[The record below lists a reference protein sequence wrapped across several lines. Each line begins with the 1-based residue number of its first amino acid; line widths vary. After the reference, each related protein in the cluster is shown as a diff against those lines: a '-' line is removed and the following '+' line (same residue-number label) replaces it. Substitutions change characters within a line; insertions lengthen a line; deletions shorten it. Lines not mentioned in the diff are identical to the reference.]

1 MAVTVASEPDI
12 TRSQRDQAARWL
24 VRLDGGS
31 IDEAER
37 RSLTA
42 WLAADPRHAAAL
54 REAEALW
61 DRLEAPARRLAAER
75 ATAPQPRPSRRGRPW
90 IWAGAGLAT
99 PALALL
105 LWCAAPDLGR
115 LAGNLGADVVTA
127 QGERRSLDLP
137 DGSSLELAPDTAVAL
152 GFDAGRREVHLLRG
166 QAFFTVRRGL
176 ETSFTVLA
184 GQGRVRVL
192 GTRFDVERAG
202 DRVDVTVENGLVEV
216 SGRLG
221 VTPVRLRGGQR
232 VTVEGGRL
240 TRPGPAALDAA
251 FAWRSGSLVFYREPL
266 PRVVARL
273 ERQRSGRILVA
284 RESLRGLTVSGAFP
298 GEDSDGA
305 LRAIADTLDARL
317 VTVTPWLTILY

>member
-1 MAVTVASEPDI
+1 MAASGPSI

-24 VRLDGGS
+24 VRLDGGLS
-31 IDEAER
+31 DEAER
-37 RSLTA
+37 RSLAA

-61 DRLEAPARRLAAER
+61 DRLEAPARRLATEER
-75 ATAPQPRPSRRGRPW
+75 AAAPRPLRRGRPW
-90 IWAGAGLAT
+90 IWAGAALAA
-99 PALALL
+99 PAMALL

-152 GFDAGRREVHLLRG
+152 GFDAGRREVQLIRG
-166 QAFFTVRRGL
+166 QAFFTVRPGL

-202 DRVDVTVENGLVEV
+202 DRVDVTVESGLVEV
-216 SGRLG
+216 SGRPG
-221 VTPVRLRGGQR
+221 AAPVRLRGGQR
-232 VTVEGGRL
+232 VSVEAGRPA
-240 TRPGPAALDAA
+240 RPGPAQLDAA
-251 FAWRSGSLVFYREPL
+251 LAWRSGRLVFYREPL
-266 PRVVARL
+266 SRVVARL
-273 ERQRSGRILVA
+273 ERQRPGRILVA
-284 RESLRGLTVSGAFP
+284 REALRALTVSGAFP
-298 GEDSDGA
+298 AEGSDGA
-305 LRAIADTLDARL
+305 LRAIADTLEARL
-317 VTVTPWLTILY
+317 VTVTPWLAILY